1 MFYPGNPTG
10 LFNAKDDRLVA
21 RATAL
26 LECARASPIE
36 HAAAQPTASFLN
48 SLNAKHW
55 KPGIAGLS
63 KAEHEHAFDF

>member
-55 KPGIAGLS
+55 KPRVAGLRI
-63 KAEHEHAFDF
+63 AEYEHLFDF